1 MPNWKKVIV
10 SGSDAALNSLD
21 VAGGITGSDVTI
33 DDWGSISAS
42 LASINATGS
51 TQNLQQVT
59 DNGNTTTNG
68 VNILGT
74 VGIGTDNPTYQLHV
88 SSSTAALG
96 VYERAGGAALYLEG
110 QLDKGVMGTVG
121 THPLLIAYNSG
132 EVARF
137 TGNSFLVTGSLDVS
151 TSITGSDVTIDDW
164 GSVSASLSSISTTSS
179 AQTLDQVTDNGNTT
193 TNGVVFGEVTV
204 TSTGSQGNVR
214 IGTPTYANILTLTAL
229 SSSFPVAGV
238 TGTEALSLTSTGGN
252 GTIPPQITL
261 NIHDRYTAG
270 TAEILTVKA
279 GQAPYSAS
287 NATVYITRDG
297 HRPTT
302 DKMLLV
308 SGSAEFVGGDIEIA
322 DWGSIS
328 ASLASIES
336 GASSSNQNLQQVTDQ
351 GNTTTNDIFV
361 GSSVRVGNG
370 TGSIST
376 NTVVGSA
383 SFENNT
389 SGYANTAIG
398 GRSLEENTTG
408 YNNTAVGYLALNGVE
423 TGYSNVAIGRFA
435 MTNAA
440 ANANSNTA
448 VGDQAFDSGL
458 GNGNTVIGQS
468 AFSGAQL
475 ASYNNV
481 MVGESAGSYDRDSN
495 QNYQNNNSIFIGA
508 GASSYTQS
516 AVSNEIVIGYNAIGK
531 GANTV
536 VIGNSNITNNY
547 FSGDVSSSDAYI
559 DDWGSVSASLAD
571 IAGGSAV
578 GTLQQVTDNGSTTTN
593 EISTPNILI
602 NSSSANHIVKYGYQA
617 ASNASENTNGGVV
630 IGQLALSSS
639 ANSVSNTVV
648 IGPQAMYNYTGPTT
662 GNTVIGAQSA
672 LYLISGVDNTILGQ
686 GAVGGTQATASSYNT
701 AIGGGSLAI
710 VQGNYNTAL
719 GYGAGAQQS
728 QGSGSIYIGKSA
740 GIKNDGGSHGQ
751 HDSIYIGTSASP
763 FNSITPG
770 GTANEIVIGAYQT
783 GSGANT
789 FNIQGKLRGN
799 ANGDITASGDFYT
812 LGAITG
818 SDVKINGWGSVS
830 ASLASINTSL
840 NPTLQQVTLNGS
852 NTNQTI
858 TISSS
863 VNLGLTALG
872 PGGIDLWAPSSATS
886 RVTMKAQSGS
896 AVITEGEIYHQQDNL
911 IPQNVWRAKNYNGG
925 YENIIVQG
933 DGDLDLFVPTS
944 SYDNDYTQFS
954 VRFYTS
960 SLGDPREQFE
970 IRHYPSDDSITA
982 SLQGMFTSSD
992 AYIDDWGSISASL
1005 GSISSTL
1012 GPGTISGRAL
1022 GSNLENLNA
1031 DGVTLTFDVTSS
1043 AYNGSTELTLSAITG
1058 SVASGSTALA
1068 TGDQIVSYVNS
1079 ITTGLDLQGVTDVG
1093 ATTSNAITASSFVVS
1108 SSTDSAN
1115 VVLDVI
1121 KDTLSNGASNTVLTS
1136 WASTYAESVTI
1147 DYVTFDSGKNNK
1159 RAGTIRATWNSSTV
1173 VFDETSTSDIGNT
1186 SALTLDLN
1194 NSTGTIQLRGSN
1206 STGQSMTVIANLR
1219 FLQLG

>member
-10 SGSDAALNSLD
+10 SGSDASLNSLD

-33 DDWGSISAS
+33 NDWGSISAS
-42 LASINATGS
+42 LASINATS
-51 TQNLQQVT
+51 SNQNLQQVT
-59 DNGNTTTNG
+59 DNGSVTTN
-68 VNILGT
+68 
-74 VGIGTDNPTYQLHV
+74 
-88 SSSTAALG
+88 
-96 VYERAGGAALYLEG
+96 
-110 QLDKGVMGTVG
+110 
-121 THPLLIAYNSG
+121 
-132 EVARF
+132 
-137 TGNSFLVTGSLDVS
+137 
-151 TSITGSDVTIDDW
+151 SITASAYSGSDIVIDDW
-164 GSVSASLSSISTTSS
+164 GSVSASLASIDSSV
-179 AQTLDQVTDNGNTT
+179 TLQDATDNGNTT
-193 TNGVVFGEVTV
+193 TNGAVFGELTV
-204 TSTGSQGNVR
+204 TSTGSQGNIS
-214 IGTPTYANILTLTAL
+214 IGTPTFANILQLSSV
-229 SSSFPVAGV
+229 SSSFPTSNIVGSGMISMVAGSDPV
-238 TGTEALSLTSTGGN
+238 TN
-252 GTIPPQITL
+252 IVPTINLKL
-261 NIHDRYTAG
+261 NDRYTAG
-270 TAEILTVKA
+270 QQDIVTVKA
-279 GQAPYSAS
+279 GSAPYSAS
-287 NATVYITRDG
+287 NGTVYISRNGTS
-297 HRPTT
+297 PVT
-302 DKMLLV
+302 DKILAV
-308 SGSAEFVGGDIEIA
+308 SGSAIFYGGDVEIE

-361 GSSVRVGNG
+361 GSSVRIGNG

-383 SFENNT
+383 SFANNT
-389 SGYANTAIG
+389 SGYANTAVG

-440 ANANSNTA
+440 ANANTNTA

-481 MVGESAGSYDRDSN
+481 MVGQGAGSDDRNGS

-508 GASSYTQS
+508 GASSFTQS

-547 FSGDVSSSDAYI
+547 FSGDISSSDAYI

-602 NSSSANHIVKYGYQA
+602 NSSSANHILKYGYQA
-617 ASNASENTNGGVV
+617 ASNASEDTNGGVI
-630 IGQLALSSS
+630 IGQSALSSS

-648 IGPQAMYNYTGPTT
+648 IGPQAMYNYTGATV
-662 GNTVIGAQSA
+662 GNTVVGAQAA
-672 LYLISGVDNTILGQ
+672 LYLKSGNNNTIFGQ
-686 GAVGGTQATASSYNT
+686 GAMNGTQATASSDNT
-701 AIGGGSLAI
+701 AIGAGSLAI
-710 VQGNYNTAL
+710 VQGDYNVGL
-719 GYGAGAQQS
+719 GNGAGYQQS
-728 QGSGSIYIGKSA
+728 QGSGSIYIGTNA
-740 GIKNDGGSHGQ
+740 GRKHDGGSHGQ
-751 HDSIYIGTSASP
+751 HDSIYIGPYTSPS
-763 FNSITPG
+763 NSTTPG
-770 GTANEIVIGAYQT
+770 GIANEIVIGAYVT

-789 FNIQGKLRGN
+789 FNIQNKLKGSSD
-799 ANGDITASGDFYT
+799 GITASGAFYA

-840 NPTLQQVTLNGS
+840 NPTLQQVTSQGS
-852 NTNQTI
+852 TTTNTIQ
-858 TISSS
+858 ISSS
-863 VNLGLTALG
+863 VNLGITTLS
-872 PGGIDLWAPSSATS
+872 PGAVELSAPTSATS
-886 RVTMKAQSGS
+886 RVTLKAQSGS
-896 AVITEGEIYHQQDNL
+896 AVVTEGEIYHQQDSL
-911 IPQNVWRAKNYNGG
+911 IPTNVWRAKNYDGN

-933 DGDLDLFVPTS
+933 NGDLDLWVPTGS
-944 SYDNDYTQFS
+944 HDNDYTNFS
-954 VRFYTS
+954 IRFYTS
-960 SLGDPREQFE
+960 SEDPGEQFN
-970 IRHYPSDDSITA
+970 IRHYPADDSVTA
-982 SLQGMFTSSD
+982 SLEGMFTSSD
-992 AYIDDWGSISASL
+992 AYIDGWGSISSSLAS
-1005 GSISSTL
+1005 IETTL
-1012 GPGTISGRAL
+1012 GPGTISGRPL
-1022 GSNLENLNA
+1022 GGDLENL
-1031 DGVTLTFDVTSS
+1031 GVDDITLKLDSGTT
-1043 AYNGSTELTLSAITG
+1043 YNGSTALTISAKTG

-1068 TGDQIVSYVNS
+1068 TGDQIVAYVSS
-1079 ITTGLDLQGVTDVG
+1079 ITTGLDLQDVTDAG
-1093 ATTSNAITASSFVVS
+1093 ATTSNAITASQFVVS
-1108 SSTDSAN
+1108 SSTDGAN
-1115 VVLDVI
+1115 VVLDVV

-1136 WASTYAESVTI
+1136 WASSYAESVTI